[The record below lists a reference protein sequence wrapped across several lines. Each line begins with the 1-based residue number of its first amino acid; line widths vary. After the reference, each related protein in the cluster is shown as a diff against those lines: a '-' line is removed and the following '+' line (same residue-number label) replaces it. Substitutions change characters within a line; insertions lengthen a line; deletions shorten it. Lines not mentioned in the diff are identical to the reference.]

1 MVARGLQSVYIR
13 AMTKK
18 RTILIMGLGLHGG
31 GAGAAN
37 YFSARGD
44 EVTVTDLKT
53 EAELEQGIQLVKDR
67 DRIRFVLGRHEYRDF
82 ETADLIIKN
91 PGVPPDSPYIAHARA
106 KGVQVET
113 DISIFLDLVSGK
125 TDSIIG
131 VTGTKGKST
140 TASLLHAILSLQGHA
155 LLAGNITVSV
165 FDILDEVR
173 EDTRIVLELS
183 SFQLGGLRPR
193 KYSPPVAVMTNLLDD
208 HLNYYHSREEYFE
221 EKSVIHRFQQ
231 PGELLV
237 LNRDNQVYT
246 MTEGNRGV
254 NRVSFGVGNDF
265 TGDGSYLDRGMV
277 CYRKGDHSIEVMDS
291 EGIPI
296 PGRHNLYNILAAVAA
311 AEAMGVESKR
321 IEEGIRR
328 FPGLPHRLEIV
339 PVSGSLR
346 FINDSAATTPDAAI
360 QGILSADGP
369 LTLIAGG
376 ADKGLELQGLAD
388 TINRRVEQLV
398 LLEGSGTERLLTAGL
413 NIPHRLFGTLADA
426 LAYARKSTT
435 PPATILLSPGF
446 ASFGMFKNEFDR
458 GDQFRE
464 LVLRESGDE
473 SRGHPTADHSEEG
486 HDQGKKRE

>member
-1 MVARGLQSVYIR
+1 MIARGLQSVYIR

-37 YFSARGD
+37 YFSVRGD

-106 KGVQVET
+106 KGVQVE
-113 DISIFLDLVSGK
+113 
-125 TDSIIG
+125 
-131 VTGTKGKST
+131 
-140 TASLLHAILSLQGHA
+140 QGHA

-173 EDTRIVLELS
+173 KDTRIVLELS